1 MVSESAFIFQMCI
14 PCGKTFFLL
23 LKLKS
28 YGKDKVKYQGHIF
41 FFNNGRC
48 GGIHVS
54 QTHLVST

>member
-14 PCGKTFFLL
+14 QRGKTFFLL
-23 LKLKS
+23 LKLRS
-28 YGKDKVKYQGHIF
+28 YGKDKVKYQGHI